1 MFSLLLH
8 TSSIGLLTI
17 VSTLNI
23 THTLYMTNLSRIT
36 VSAGNLKRTVL
47 TFLLLLTV
55 SFAMASGRSY
65 RFRVMSRVFR
75 YASTVDTSRLRSV
88 DTRAYLKYD
97 IRINRR
103 NAILLA
109 IPTMFAVANGGDRE
123 YIGETYDRITIGK
136 NGEIKAKRLLDRS
149 TVPHQKIGRAHV

>member
-8 TSSIGLLTI
+8 MSFIGLLTI

-36 VSAGNLKRTVL
+36 VSAGFLKRTVL

-109 IPTMFAVANGGDRE
+109 IPTMFAVANGGDRS
-123 YIGETYDRITIGK
+123 IS
-136 NGEIKAKRLLDRS
+136 ARLMTASPSARTVRLRRRDCS
-149 TVPHQKIGRAHV
+149 TAPLFRTR

>member
-65 RFRVMSRVFR
+65 KFRVMSRVFR
-75 YASTVDTSRLRSV
+75 YASTVDT
-88 DTRAYLKYD
+88 
-97 IRINRR
+97 
-103 NAILLA
+103 
-109 IPTMFAVANGGDRE
+109 
-123 YIGETYDRITIGK
+123 
-136 NGEIKAKRLLDRS
+136 
-149 TVPHQKIGRAHV
+149 